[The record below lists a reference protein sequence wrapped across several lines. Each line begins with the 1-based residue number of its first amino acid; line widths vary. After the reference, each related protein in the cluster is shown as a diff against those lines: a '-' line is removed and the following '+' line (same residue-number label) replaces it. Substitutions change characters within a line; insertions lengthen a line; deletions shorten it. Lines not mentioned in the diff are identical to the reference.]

1 MSKKHDDSEKLLARR
16 GFVGGALGVA
26 AAVAAGGEA
35 LAKPKKKKEGDPEQA
50 AAAPAQRSWAASPP
64 AGFVPFSAPGRVL
77 KVSKANT
84 LQPNMLWPTEDA
96 ARVMLARL
104 MAEFTGEQ
112 DLGKAFGKFVHPSDK
127 VAIKV
132 NGIAAQ
138 TGATM
143 GSNKELVLEIIKGVL
158 ASGVPAANI
167 HVFEQY
173 PSFLSG
179 TRINPKVLPPGVTCS
194 THNTQDAVM
203 PELRVA
209 GVTTRFCRQLTDCTA
224 VINVPLIKDHGITG
238 YTGALKN
245 MTHGCVLNPQAFH
258 SIGGSP
264 HIPLLYAQ
272 DVIKSRMRLQI
283 TDGYKLIYNGGPLDK
298 DKNARIPHESL
309 YISTDP
315 VAMDVVGWQLLD
327 KIRNDKG
334 LPSFKKAKREPHYI
348 RLAGDMGLG
357 IADQNGIVFRE
368 LAM

>member
-1 MSKKHDDSEKLLARR
+1 MSNEISRR
-16 GFVGGALGVA
+16 GLLGAALGA
-26 AAVAAGGEA
+26 ATVGAAGEA
-35 LAKPKKKKEGDPEQA
+35 LAQKKRKKKPEGA
-50 AAAPAQRSWAASPP
+50 AAEAPAPQSWAAQLP
-64 AGFVPFSAPGRVL
+64 AGFVPFSAPGRVV
-77 KVSKANT
+77 KVAKANT
-84 LQPNMLWPTEDA
+84 LQPNMLWPTDDA

-138 TGATM
+138 KGATM
-143 GSNKELVLEIIKGVL
+143 GSNKELILEIIKGVL
-158 ASGVPAANI
+158 AAGVPAANI

-179 TRINPKVLPPGVTCS
+179 TRISSKVLPAGVTCS

-203 PELRVA
+203 PEIRVA

-224 VINVPLIKDHGITG
+224 VISVPLIKDHGITG

-245 MTHGCVLNPQAFH
+245 MTHGCVLNPEAFH
-258 SIGGSP
+258 AMGGGTM
-264 HIPLLYAQ
+264 IPLLYAQ
-272 DVIKSRMRLQI
+272 DVIKSRIRLHI

-298 DKNARIPHESL
+298 DKNARIPHEAL

-315 VAMDVVGWQLLD
+315 VALDVVGWQLLE
-327 KIRNDKG
+327 KIRADKG
-334 LPSFKKAKREPHYI
+334 LPSFKKAKREPVYI
-348 RLAGDMGLG
+348 NIASDMGVG
-357 IADQNGIVFRE
+357 IADQNRIVLRE
-368 LAM
+368 VSL